1 MTNLI
6 SCRRSS
12 STSLIHLF
20 TATDCSSSPA
30 GVAAANNVIVAAFNK
45 LCDLVA
51 PSLSLPIE
59 NACSLSRTSK
69 SDLPKCSTASS
80 VRDSSRNGK
89 KLLTME
95 KKGSRRW
102 MSGGSNRSLFPM
114 LWLVPHQMIFL
125 SGVSLFYNVN
135 SLQSFF
141 FLFVWALILKTQ
153 IMCWRELKESLL
165 QVDITMERSNFFQI
179 IHSNYLESGD
189 ASCCCTIILLV
200 FISVMWFIVIL
211 PKHMLLV
218 IYSMITHNGRFITEK
233 NIYYSLCDFC
243 PERWN
248 PMCWVSRETFKK
260 MS

>member
-6 SCRRSS
+6 SYRRSS

-20 TATDCSSSPA
+20 TTAGCSSSPA
-30 GVAAANNVIVAAFNK
+30 GVAAANNVVVAAFNK

-102 MSGGSNRSLFPM
+102 MSGGSNR
-114 LWLVPHQMIFL
+114 W
-125 SGVSLFYNVN
+125 
-135 SLQSFF
+135 
-141 FLFVWALILKTQ
+141 
-153 IMCWRELKESLL
+153 
-165 QVDITMERSNFFQI
+165 
-179 IHSNYLESGD
+179 
-189 ASCCCTIILLV
+189 
-200 FISVMWFIVIL
+200 IL
-211 PKHMLLV
+211 PWKDQISSRLSIQTTWNQFVLKDGILCVGYHVKH
-218 IYSMITHNGRFITEK
+218 SK
-233 NIYYSLCDFC
+233 KC
-243 PERWN
+243 PR
-248 PMCWVSRETFKK
+248 V

>member
-6 SCRRSS
+6 SYRRSS

-20 TATDCSSSPA
+20 TTAGCSSSPA
-30 GVAAANNVIVAAFNK
+30 GVAAANNVVVAAFNK

-125 SGVSLFYNVN
+125 SG
-135 SLQSFF
+135 
-141 FLFVWALILKTQ
+141 

>member
-59 NACSLSRTSK
+59 NACSLSRASK
-69 SDLPKCSTASS
+69 SDLPKCSTASL

-102 MSGGSNRSLFPM
+102 MSGGSNRLG
-114 LWLVPHQMIFL
+114 LDIL
-125 SGVSLFYNVN
+125 SWEFSNLEKLTSCDVVSKREHFY
-135 SLQSFF
+135 Q
-141 FLFVWALILKTQ
+141 
-153 IMCWRELKESLL
+153 
-165 QVDITMERSNFFQI
+165 
-179 IHSNYLESGD
+179 
-189 ASCCCTIILLV
+189 
-200 FISVMWFIVIL
+200 
-211 PKHMLLV
+211 
-218 IYSMITHNGRFITEK
+218 
-233 NIYYSLCDFC
+233 
-243 PERWN
+243 
-248 PMCWVSRETFKK
+248 
-260 MS
+260 

>member
-51 PSLSLPIE
+51 PSLSLPI
-59 NACSLSRTSK
+59 
-69 SDLPKCSTASS
+69 DLPKCSTASL

-102 MSGGSNRSLFPM
+102 MSGGSNRLG
-114 LWLVPHQMIFL
+114 LDIL
-125 SGVSLFYNVN
+125 SWEFSNLEKLTSCDVVSKREHFY
-135 SLQSFF
+135 Q
-141 FLFVWALILKTQ
+141 
-153 IMCWRELKESLL
+153 
-165 QVDITMERSNFFQI
+165 
-179 IHSNYLESGD
+179 
-189 ASCCCTIILLV
+189 
-200 FISVMWFIVIL
+200 
-211 PKHMLLV
+211 
-218 IYSMITHNGRFITEK
+218 
-233 NIYYSLCDFC
+233 
-243 PERWN
+243 
-248 PMCWVSRETFKK
+248 
-260 MS
+260 

>member
-59 NACSLSRTSK
+59 NACSLSRASK
-69 SDLPKCSTASS
+69 SDLPKCSTASL

-125 SGVSLFYNVN
+125 SGV
-135 SLQSFF
+135 
-141 FLFVWALILKTQ
+141 
-153 IMCWRELKESLL
+153 
-165 QVDITMERSNFFQI
+165 DITMERSNFFQI

-200 FISVMWFIVIL
+200 FISVMWFIIIL

-233 NIYYSLCDFC
+233 NIYYSIYDYKFFWFYPLA
-243 PERWN
+243 
-248 PMCWVSRETFKK
+248 
-260 MS
+260 

>member
-6 SCRRSS
+6 SYRRSS

-20 TATDCSSSPA
+20 TTAGCSSSPA
-30 GVAAANNVIVAAFNK
+30 GVAAANNVVVAAFNK

-51 PSLSLPIE
+51 PSLSLPI
-59 NACSLSRTSK
+59 
-69 SDLPKCSTASS
+69 DLPKCSTASS

-125 SGVSLFYNVN
+125 SGV
-135 SLQSFF
+135 
-141 FLFVWALILKTQ
+141 
-153 IMCWRELKESLL
+153 
-165 QVDITMERSNFFQI
+165 DITMERSNFFQI
-179 IHSNYLESGD
+179 IHSNYLES
-189 ASCCCTIILLV
+189 V
-200 FISVMWFIVIL
+200 
-211 PKHMLLV
+211 
-218 IYSMITHNGRFITEK
+218 
-233 NIYYSLCDFC
+233 C

>member
-51 PSLSLPIE
+51 PSLSLPI
-59 NACSLSRTSK
+59 
-69 SDLPKCSTASS
+69 
-80 VRDSSRNGK
+80 GK

>member
-51 PSLSLPIE
+51 PSLSLPI
-59 NACSLSRTSK
+59 
-69 SDLPKCSTASS
+69 
-80 VRDSSRNGK
+80 GK

-125 SGVSLFYNVN
+125 SG
-135 SLQSFF
+135 
-141 FLFVWALILKTQ
+141 
-153 IMCWRELKESLL
+153 
-165 QVDITMERSNFFQI
+165 VDITMERSNFFQI

-200 FISVMWFIVIL
+200 FISVMWFIIIL

-233 NIYYSLCDFC
+233 NIYYSIYDYKFFWFYPLA
-243 PERWN
+243 
-248 PMCWVSRETFKK
+248 
-260 MS
+260 

>member
-51 PSLSLPIE
+51 PSLSLPI
-59 NACSLSRTSK
+59 
-69 SDLPKCSTASS
+69 DLPKCSTASL

-125 SGVSLFYNVN
+125 SGV
-135 SLQSFF
+135 
-141 FLFVWALILKTQ
+141 
-153 IMCWRELKESLL
+153 
-165 QVDITMERSNFFQI
+165 DITMERSNFFQI

-200 FISVMWFIVIL
+200 FISVMWFIIIL

-233 NIYYSLCDFC
+233 NIYYSIYDYKFFWFYPLA
-243 PERWN
+243 
-248 PMCWVSRETFKK
+248 
-260 MS
+260 

>member
-6 SCRRSS
+6 SYRRSS

-20 TATDCSSSPA
+20 TTAGCSSSPA
-30 GVAAANNVIVAAFNK
+30 GVAAANNVVVAAFNK

-51 PSLSLPIE
+51 PSLSLPI
-59 NACSLSRTSK
+59 
-69 SDLPKCSTASS
+69 
-80 VRDSSRNGK
+80 GK

-125 SGVSLFYNVN
+125 SG
-135 SLQSFF
+135 
-141 FLFVWALILKTQ
+141 

-179 IHSNYLESGD
+179 IHSNYLES
-189 ASCCCTIILLV
+189 V
-200 FISVMWFIVIL
+200 
-211 PKHMLLV
+211 
-218 IYSMITHNGRFITEK
+218 
-233 NIYYSLCDFC
+233 C

>member
-59 NACSLSRTSK
+59 NACSLSRASK
-69 SDLPKCSTASS
+69 SDLPKCSTASL

-125 SGVSLFYNVN
+125 SG
-135 SLQSFF
+135 
-141 FLFVWALILKTQ
+141 W
-153 IMCWRELKESLL
+153 
-165 QVDITMERSNFFQI
+165 
-179 IHSNYLESGD
+179 
-189 ASCCCTIILLV
+189 
-200 FISVMWFIVIL
+200 IL
-211 PKHMLLV
+211 PWKDQISSRLSIQTTWNQFVLKDGVLCVGYHVKH
-218 IYSMITHNGRFITEK
+218 SEK
-233 NIYYSLCDFC
+233 C
-243 PERWN
+243 PR
-248 PMCWVSRETFKK
+248 V